1 MSEVGIVITVYRGAC
16 AVVHGDEL
24 HELQLTG
31 KHAEQELQLAVGDEV
46 RFDPQRHVVEER
58 LPRRTQLARLRPQ
71 AGRRAHDPRHEKV
84 IAANVDRV
92 AIVMSVADPP
102 FRSGAVD
109 RFMLAAAAGGLEAI
123 LVVNKV
129 DLLEGAALA
138 DEIAGY
144 RGILPV
150 LLTSALHKTGLDE
163 LRSALAGR
171 RTVFAAHSGVG
182 KSSLLNAL
190 EPELRLETAE
200 VRERARKGRHTTT
213 HAVWL
218 RLPGGAVV
226 VDTPGVREIA
236 TGALDRGLLDHVYP
250 DVAALAAGCR
260 FRDCAHD
267 REPDCAVRAA
277 VERGDLHPGR
287 LHSHRKLLA
296 ELHLPS
302 TQDRGRS

>member
-1 MSEVGIVITVYRGAC
+1 MSEVGVVITVYRGAC
-16 AVVHGDEL
+16 AVVHGDQLLEL
-24 HELQLTG
+24 RLTG
-31 KHAEQELQLAVGDEV
+31 KQAEQELQLAVGDEV
-46 RFDPQRHVVEER
+46 RFDPERELVEER

-84 IAANVDRV
+84 LAANVDQV

-109 RFMLAAAAGGLEAI
+109 RFMLAAAAGGLEAM

-129 DLLEGAALA
+129 DLLAGAPLPE
-138 DEIAGY
+138 EIAGY
-144 RGILPV
+144 RGILPFF
-150 LLTSALHKTGLDE
+150 LTSALDKTGLDE
-163 LRSALAGR
+163 LRPALADR
-171 RTVFAAHSGVG
+171 RTVFAGHSGVG

-190 EPELRLETAE
+190 EPELTLETGE

-218 RLPGGAVV
+218 RLPGGAIA

-236 TGALDRGLLDHVYP
+236 SGALDRELLDQVYP
-250 DVAALAAGCR
+250 DVAALAADCR

-267 REPDCAVRAA
+267 REPDCAVRTA
-277 VERGDLHPGR
+277 VTDGRLHPGR
-287 LHSHRKLLA
+287 LQSHRKLRA
-296 ELHLPS
+296 GV
-302 TQDRGRS
+302 RAARS